1 MAAMALPEKAI
12 VQPAVTGRRS
22 AWRASLLWIAVSV
35 VGAVVAALAGWQI
48 RTQLTSGGASLSQGL
63 AYAATVVSAV
73 IASGS
78 QWLVLRRFRLDV
90 YWWVPATVV
99 ANLINAIIVFPS
111 ILNHFIPAPG
121 SVVASEI
128 AILGGALAL
137 AAGGLVVGVAQGL
150 VLRPSSGD
158 IAWAWIPATVVGGA
172 LAGALTTTVASNF
185 IGLPSIAALSGL
197 TAIGAFLTAATQVAV
212 FVRLI
217 R

>member
-1 MAAMALPEKAI
+1 MAAMALPEQAM
-12 VQPAVTGRRS
+12 VQPAATGRRNP
-22 AWRASLLWIAVSV
+22 WRASLLWIAVSV
-35 VGAVVAALAGWQI
+35 AGAVAAALAGWQV
-48 RTQLTSGGASLSQGL
+48 RTQLTSGGASLGQGL
-63 AYAATVVSAV
+63 AFAATVVSAV

-99 ANLINAIIVFPS
+99 ANLLNAIIVFPS

-121 SVVASEI
+121 SVVASELT
-128 AILGGALAL
+128 ILGGALAL
-137 AAGGLVVGVAQGL
+137 AAAGLVVGIGQGL
-150 VLRPSSGD
+150 VLRSSSGD

-185 IGLPSIAALSGL
+185 VGLPSIAALSGL
-197 TAIGAFLTAATQVAV
+197 TAIGAFLTAASQVAV